1 MGAVAERLTE
11 KDYDEALY
19 VLNTSFSREG
29 APAEEVAGAL
39 LEDALRRCR
48 RSDPDDMTVAVCR
61 IRERASS
68 RRASA

>member
-29 APAEEVAGAL
+29 APAEFREK
-39 LEDALRRCR
+39 CR
-48 RSDPDDMTVAVCR
+48 KYNYPYTRVPA
-61 IRERASS
+61 EP
-68 RRASA
+68 